1 MRILNLDSS
10 KLNSM
15 MNKYRDRF
23 LQEATI
29 FKDLTQELYRIFK
42 SIENKGKAID
52 YIFADMMK

>member
-1 MRILNLDSS
+1 
-10 KLNSM
+10 M